1 MNNCFVLSVL
11 VAAGLVPCRPSFLW
25 MNTSHGAKAAMK
37 FCLRKLR
44 SVVSLAVILL
54 PISADAE
61 DTQTYQLTDGQTVAP
76 LERFQ
81 ECDACPEMIV
91 MPLGSFMMGASEGE
105 SWSSIWD
112 VEGKGPVAYEG
123 PDGLYNIPH
132 EGPQHE
138 VLMDTP
144 YAMGVNEVT
153 HAEWMACVRD
163 GGCSHNP
170 DHSVVVFR
178 RGDVALGPD
187 HPAIDVSLL
196 DIQEY
201 VAWLNARVGVA
212 VYRLPTE
219 AEWEYAARAGTTTR
233 FAQGD
238 VLTSDQANFSGD
250 TTAHNRGRPFPNLLS
265 RAVPVPV
272 DELDAANPWGLRHMS
287 GNVNEITISCFV
299 KPHLGLPTSSAYLDH
314 ATQGCDRYV
323 AKGGS
328 YNWAMDALRPASRFY
343 GPPEDRRR
351 GFLGFRLIRIYP
363 TEGPFS

>member
-1 MNNCFVLSVL
+1 MKNTWKFTLSLLLLSTPLAAEESYV
-11 VAAGLVPCRPSFLW
+11 VANGSIVVPLD
-25 MNTSHGAKAAMK
+25 
-37 FCLRKLR
+37 
-44 SVVSLAVILL
+44 V
-54 PISADAE
+54 
-61 DTQTYQLTDGQTVAP
+61 
-76 LERFQ
+76 FQ
-81 ECDACPEMIV
+81 ECDVCPEMAV

-178 RGDVALGPD
+178 RGDVELGPD

-201 VAWLNARVGVA
+201 VAWLNARVGVEA
-212 VYRLPTE
+212 YRLPTE

-250 TTAHNRGRPFPNLLS
+250 GTEHNRGRPFPNLLS

-287 GNVNEITISCFV
+287 GNVYEITISCFT
-299 KPHLGLPTSSAYLDH
+299 KRHLGLPTNSAYLDH
-314 ATQGCDRYV
+314 AEQGCDRYV
-323 AKGGS
+323 AKGGG
-328 YNWAMDALRPASRFY
+328 YEMAMDGVRPSFRI
-343 GPPEDRRR
+343 GPYDDYRRS
-351 GFLGFRLIRIYP
+351 FVGFRLVRIFP
-363 TEGPFS
+363 NSETR